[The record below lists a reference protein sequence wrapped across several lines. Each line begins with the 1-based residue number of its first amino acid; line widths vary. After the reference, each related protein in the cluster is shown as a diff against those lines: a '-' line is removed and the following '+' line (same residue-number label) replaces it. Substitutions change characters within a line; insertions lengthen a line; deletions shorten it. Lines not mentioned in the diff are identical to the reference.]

1 MSFLDHY
8 DQDKIMIQNDKKIIM
23 SDISDIL
30 NKIKDHNNNLNILK
44 LNYDENHIIIKNY
57 ELFIYDKYI
66 KNILLKLYKFAIKYC
81 DYIYEFT
88 KKSKILFNNYI
99 KLYDN
104 YEKIEISNSIFID
117 FLKYFN
123 FNKSLIEEVFKPLEN

>member
-1 MSFLDHY
+1 MSIIDHY
-8 DQDKIMIQNDKKIIM
+8 EQDIIVIQNDKKMI
-23 SDISDIL
+23 ISDIDNIL
-30 NKIKDHNNNLNILK
+30 YKIKDHNNNLNILK
-44 LNYDENHIIIKNY
+44 INHDENNIIIKNY

-66 KNILLKLYKFAIKYC
+66 KNILLKLYNFAIRYC
-81 DYIYEFT
+81 NYIHSFNNE
-88 KKSKILFNNYI
+88 SKILFNNYI

-123 FNKSLIEEVFKPLEN
+123 FNKSLIEEVFKPL